1 MNSLLNSQLSIVKEF
16 AMADAD
22 VRKAYESQKEEV
34 PPVTEEK
41 DVAGKDDVSDI
52 IKTLERV
59 TMELPK
65 LVLNEN
71 GEYVAAE

>member
-1 MNSLLNSQLSIVKEF
+1 
-16 AMADAD
+16 MADPG
-22 VRKAYESQKEEV
+22 VKQAYEEET
-34 PPVTEEK
+34 PKAEKPQEETASEEK
-41 DVAGKDDVSDI
+41 KDEVSDI
-52 IKTLERV
+52 LKTLERV

>member
-1 MNSLLNSQLSIVKEF
+1 MAMEIVFVKLWKGENKKK
-16 AMADAD
+16 D
-22 VRKAYESQKEEV
+22 EEN
-34 PPVTEEK
+34 
-41 DVAGKDDVSDI
+41 VSDI
-52 IKTLERV
+52 LKTLERV